1 MRKWFVSEA
10 LTTVRKLVEVLPQ
23 LTDEEIA
30 HVITVEEASSKRETL
45 LDKLYREQRQRARK
59 QFIR

>member
-1 MRKWFVSEA
+1 MRSWQIAQA
-10 LTTVRKLVEVLPQ
+10 LGTVRQLMGILPK

-30 HVITVEEASSKRETL
+30 YVISVEEAAQNRATC

-59 QFIR
+59 PFIR

>member
-1 MRKWFVSEA
+1 MRSWQIAQA
-10 LTTVRKLVEVLPQ
+10 LGTVRQLMGILPK

-30 HVITVEEASSKRETL
+30 HVISVEEAAQNRATC

-59 QFIR
+59 PFIR